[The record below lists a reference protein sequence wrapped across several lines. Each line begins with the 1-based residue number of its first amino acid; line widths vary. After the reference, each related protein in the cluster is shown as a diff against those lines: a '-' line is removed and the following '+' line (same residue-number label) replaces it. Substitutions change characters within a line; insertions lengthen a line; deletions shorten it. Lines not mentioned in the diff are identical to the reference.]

1 MSGAESTGR
10 PWCRVDAD
18 GSLTLQLH
26 VQPGAKR
33 TELAGTYGAGAE
45 QRLKIR
51 LAAPA
56 VDGRANAAL
65 RAFLADAF
73 GVALRDVELI
83 RGKTGRGKIVRVAAP
98 NRRPDHD
105 WR

>member
-1 MSGAESTGR
+1 MSGAGSPGP
-10 PWCRVDAD
+10 PWCRVGAD

-26 VQPGAKR
+26 VQPGAKK
-33 TELAGTYGAGAE
+33 TELAGTYGEGLG

-56 VDGRANAAL
+56 ADGKANAAL
-65 RAFLADAF
+65 QAFLAEAF
-73 GVALRDVELI
+73 GVALRDVELV
-83 RGKTGRGKIVRVAAP
+83 RGETGRSKVVRVTAP
-98 NRRPDHD
+98 ARRPDRD